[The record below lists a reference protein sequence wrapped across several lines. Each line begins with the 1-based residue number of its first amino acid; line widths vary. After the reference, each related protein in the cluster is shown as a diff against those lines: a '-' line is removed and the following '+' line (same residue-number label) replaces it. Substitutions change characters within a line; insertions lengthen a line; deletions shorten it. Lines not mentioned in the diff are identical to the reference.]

1 MMTASITGGCLRDHR
16 VGGGGQ
22 PRRHRHP
29 LGPLVPQETG
39 PRQLQRV
46 RYESLFV
53 CFTYLYKKES
63 K

>member
-46 RYESLFV
+46 RYES
-53 CFTYLYKKES
+53 
-63 K
+63 